1 MTTHHISNGARPA
14 GPESLPE
21 RTGVRV
27 LDEAI
32 REPVEPATLA
42 RLLDDLA
49 ERADHNGSLDVGYD
63 VVDTPIGGLL
73 LAATPRGLVRV
84 AFESEG
90 YEAVLADLAERLS
103 PRILRAPGRLAPV
116 RAQVGE
122 YFEGRRRQFSVE
134 VDLSLTSGFRREVL
148 DVLRAV
154 EFGDDGGGTGLAGRA
169 PDVVDR
175 LAASDRDQPR
185 LDVGP
190 LVQVGVG
197 TQRGQERLG
206 PGVLGVVGAEQRGAH
221 AQHGGPVASHHLLE
235 RNSRHTR

>member
-49 ERADHNGSLDVGYD
+49 ERADHTGSLDVGYD

-154 EFGDDGGGTGLAGRA
+154 EFGERLTYTA
-169 PDVVDR
+169 
-175 LAASDRDQPR
+175 LAARSGRERAVRAAASACATNPVPVVVPCHRVVRSDGS
-185 LDVGP
+185 LG
-190 LVQVGVG
+190 GY
-197 TQRGQERLG
+197 RGGLPAKETL
-206 PGVLGVVGAEQRGAH
+206 LALES
-221 AQHGGPVASHHLLE
+221 VAA
-235 RNSRHTR
+235 